1 MDLTPGAHCSV
12 QRNELNQDLD
22 DIVDVTYDLID
33 AGLNA
38 QRIVGCGKWV
48 RYIYIYIYI
57 YTYMSVSVSAFLSY
71 AVALSNPSP
80 SPSYTTGT

>member
-22 DIVDVTYDLID
+22 DIVDVTYELLD

-38 QRIVGCGKWV
+38 RRIVGWQVGTL
-48 RYIYIYIYI
+48 YIYI

-71 AVALSNPSP
+71 ATALSNPST